1 MRIRLGR
8 RCDERISELAAVVL
22 EDANDR
28 IVGHAASM
36 DQAALARGRRVRSRS
51 RKETESMNL
60 ASWFDSI
67 DNKDVA
73 IYVILGLFVTV
84 VVKSVALMKT
94 AADGVSL
101 ISALWPAMAIVL
113 AAIFGEKYL
122 INKNGN
128 GVTK

>member
-1 MRIRLGR
+1 
-8 RCDERISELAAVVL
+8 
-22 EDANDR
+22 
-28 IVGHAASM
+28 
-36 DQAALARGRRVRSRS
+36 
-51 RKETESMNL
+51 MNL